1 MVTLLLDQTRLEIVL
16 SPAERALA
24 FRRESLKIERQAI
37 RRVQLTDEPWTWLRG
52 IRAAGTHLP
61 GTLAMG
67 TWRASKGTDFVV
79 LNGRKRHG
87 VVIELHGTEL
97 HGTEPNGGEA
107 FSRVILS
114 TRHGVALVEALRLDE
129 VPEAA
134 DVAQLAGTAAPRK
147 PATKKEPN
155 GEPAPAKKPAPKRAP
170 AARPAP
176 AS

>member
-16 SPAERALA
+16 SATERALA
-24 FRRESLKIERQAI
+24 FRRESLTLERKAI

-52 IRAAGTHLP
+52 IRAAGTHVP
-61 GTLAMG
+61 GAIAMG

-87 VVIELHGTEL
+87 VVIELVR
-97 HGTEPNGGEA
+97 GES

-114 TRHGVALVEALRLDE
+114 TRHGLALVQALRLDD
-129 VPEAA
+129 VPEAS
-134 DVAQLAGTAAPRK
+134 DVAELAAASPRK
-147 PATKKEPN
+147 SGGKKSP
-155 GEPAPAKKPAPKRAP
+155 GSDPAPARKPAPKRVPAP
-170 AARPAP
+170 RPAP